1 MEFRLFHQLRKVRF
15 GQWVLCLFFWEFEVL
30 SWKFEILAFRLTLVN
45 IWYLNVRI
53 KIPRVPSDLGDD
65 LVEFL
70 VELLEVPSLILTFL
84 GVLFHYCD
92 LQGTRVKE
100 TSYSPMVPLCSE
112 LEFRQF
118 SYLICISQGFEQI
131 RKVHSIIWKLAD
143 IFLCLC
149 ASL

>member
-1 MEFRLFHQLRKVRF
+1 M
-15 GQWVLCLFFWEFEVL
+15 
-30 SWKFEILAFRLTLVN
+30 
-45 IWYLNVRI
+45 NVRI

-118 SYLICISQGFEQI
+118 SYLYFTGF
-131 RKVHSIIWKLAD
+131 RTNSKGPFNNLKAG
-143 IFLCLC
+143 
-149 ASL
+149 